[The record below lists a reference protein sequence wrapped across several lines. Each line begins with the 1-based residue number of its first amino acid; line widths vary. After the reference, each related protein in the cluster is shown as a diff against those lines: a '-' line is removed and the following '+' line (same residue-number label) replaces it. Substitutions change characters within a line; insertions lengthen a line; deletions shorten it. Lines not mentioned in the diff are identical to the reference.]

1 MAGIIGG
8 CLAIDPIVG
17 IREILKARESLEE
30 FTDIPEPENPQ
41 EGISESS
48 TVVIT

>member
-1 MAGIIGG
+1 MTGSIGIGF
-8 CLAIDPIVG
+8 LNG
-17 IREILKARESLEE
+17 ILEAREILKARAVIEE

>member
-1 MAGIIGG
+1 MTGSIGVGFLNGI
-8 CLAIDPIVG
+8 LEA
-17 IREILKARESLEE
+17 RETLKARESIEE
-30 FTDIPEPENPQ
+30 FTDIPTPENPQ

>member
-1 MAGIIGG
+1 MTGSIGVGFLNGI
-8 CLAIDPIVG
+8 LEA
-17 IREILKARESLEE
+17 REILKARESIEE
-30 FTDIPEPENPQ
+30 FSELPTPENPQ

>member
-1 MAGIIGG
+1 MTGAIGVGFLNGIIG
-8 CLAIDPIVG
+8 LEDII
-17 IREILKARESLEE
+17 KARESIEE
-30 FTDIPEPENPQ
+30 FTDIPTPENPQ